1 MVKRHQSNP
10 RNTTKNEGEDKHM
23 NTTNGSGVG
32 CEIELPDGRLCRVAT
47 LGRCATCGRAFCLTH
62 QGRYYNYSHQ
72 LVPYV
77 DMCAPCA
84 AVKQAEEARRQEEAR
99 APYEYFESGAA
110 RTALLTSGVPSVK
123 IYSVHSE
130 WKTGLFGLGGR
141 NVDVATPGWILGQ
154 FKWKYSVPVG
164 DSESKQVVG
173 DWLTALLDLSHD
185 DQLYKA
191 LWINTNVNKGLF
203 RVQPYSR
210 GYRAL
215 GLGFTEHFVGSWQ
228 SGEGWRELAQ
238 AVKRLT
244 GESS

>member
-1 MVKRHQSNP
+1 MSGCCTGEYHHTTLDEIFAASQALFNCHCSSFPSNKKPFGPMDEVRQSTHAAIFISSPSHQMLKRHQSNP

-110 RTALLTSGVPSVK
+110 RTGHLTSREQSVQ

-141 NVDVATPGWILGQ
+141 NVCWASPWRHLWQ
-154 FKWKYSVPVG
+154 F
-164 DSESKQVVG
+164 
-173 DWLTALLDLSHD
+173 
-185 DQLYKA
+185 
-191 LWINTNVNKGLF
+191 
-203 RVQPYSR
+203 
-210 GYRAL
+210 
-215 GLGFTEHFVGSWQ
+215 
-228 SGEGWRELAQ
+228 
-238 AVKRLT
+238 
-244 GESS
+244 